1 MKLSSFLAI
10 KAIISLVYGIG
21 MVLVPAAFL
30 PLYGITLDP
39 AGTFMARAVG
49 ATLIGI
55 GLVCWFARN
64 IADRAGLQGII
75 LALFILDTIGFIVAL
90 HAQLSGLMNALGW
103 SDVGIWLLLALG
115 LGYFRFL
122 KPNTS

>member
-10 KAIISLVYGIG
+10 KAVISLVYGIG
-21 MVLVPAAFL
+21 MVLIPAAFL

-64 IADRAGLQGII
+64 IADRAGLQDII
-75 LALFILDTIGFIVAL
+75 LALFIADTIGFIVAL
-90 HAQLSGLMNALGW
+90 HAQLSGLMNVLGW

-122 KPNTS
+122 KPSAS